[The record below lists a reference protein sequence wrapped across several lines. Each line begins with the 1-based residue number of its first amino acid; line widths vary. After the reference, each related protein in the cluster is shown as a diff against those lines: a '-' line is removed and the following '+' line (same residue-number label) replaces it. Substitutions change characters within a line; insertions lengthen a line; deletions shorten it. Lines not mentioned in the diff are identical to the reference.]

1 MSAPSSYRPPTEQ
14 DRQLVDGVWRER
26 KHGIEPPKQET
37 DMTKAMLAQG
47 RMSPQKVGLDLK
59 MQKAMLLKQMA
70 LLDDRCAATHKILG
84 KKTRDRRAHKLL
96 AQAHAHLPRSSLS
109 KQGQRVIEK
118 PAQLPKRPPVRRTT
132 PSITPNPDVLIHKLK
147 RTAKTVNAQKIQ
159 NRTRPHKG
167 PCSGV
172 FRKQK
177 VEETVFPTRYER
189 GELPC
194 AIEHG
199 ACHNTLSWACPLLQL
214 DYEHYLPIFLDGI
227 RCTDARYK
235 FVARQGFDEMIE
247 EAKGFPDCVLPVV
260 PALIKPIRLALATH
274 DPDIVVAGLNALQKV
289 VLSNYGVGEAM
300 VPFYRQLLQPMNLF
314 FTKRQNIGDQI
325 FYGQRKGTDLGTA
338 VLETLELLEKTG
350 GPNAFVNI
358 KSYVPVYE
366 SCMQ

>member
-1 MSAPSSYRPPTEQ
+1 M
-14 DRQLVDGVWRER
+14 
-26 KHGIEPPKQET
+26 
-37 DMTKAMLAQG
+37 
-47 RMSPQKVGLDLK
+47 
-59 MQKAMLLKQMA
+59 
-70 LLDDRCAATHKILG
+70 
-84 KKTRDRRAHKLL
+84 

-247 EAKGFPDCVLPVV
+247 EAF
-260 PALIKPIRLALATH
+260 
-274 DPDIVVAGLNALQKV
+274 
-289 VLSNYGVGEAM
+289 EA
-300 VPFYRQLLQPMNLF
+300 
-314 FTKRQNIGDQI
+314 
-325 FYGQRKGTDLGTA
+325 A
-338 VLETLELLEKTG
+338 
-350 GPNAFVNI
+350 
-358 KSYVPVYE
+358 S
-366 SCMQ
+366 